1 MGQTLA
7 VGEAGILLLS
17 FVIGSVPTSN
27 LLARAWRGVDL
38 RDFGG
43 GTVGGSALYR
53 VAGWWAL
60 VVAGLIDIAKGASGP
75 LLARSD
81 MLSGTNRPV
90 LAAFAGGA
98 AVLGHNWSPFLRG
111 AGGRGIAPAIGALLV
126 NAWPGVVLLLG
137 IVTIGRWFRQ
147 TAVFALLAELALAPV
162 LALISGEAALAGA
175 AIAVPMVTKRVLG
188 NARPRADRGRVYL
201 HRLLFDRDPL
211 EDGPLEADPAPEAP

>member
-17 FVIGSVPTSN
+17 FVVGAVPTSN

-38 RDFGG
+38 REFGG
-43 GTVGGSALYR
+43 GTVGGTALYR

-60 VVAGLIDIAKGASGP
+60 VIAGLIDIAKGALGP

-81 MLSGTNRPV
+81 LLSGTNRPV

-137 IVTIGRWFRQ
+137 IITIGRGLRQ
-147 TAVFALLAELALAPV
+147 TAVFALLAELALAPA
-162 LALISGEAALAGA
+162 LAFISGDAALAGA

-201 HRLLFDRDPL
+201 HRLLFDRDPV
-211 EDGPLEADPAPEAP
+211 DRTVAPRAP

>member
-7 VGEAGILLLS
+7 VGEPGILLLS
-17 FVIGSVPTSN
+17 FVVGSVPTSN

-38 RDFGG
+38 REFGG
-43 GTVGGSALYR
+43 GTVGGTALYR

-60 VVAGLIDIAKGASGP
+60 VVAGLVDIVKGALGP

-81 MLSGTNRPV
+81 LLSGTNRPV

-137 IVTIGRWFRQ
+137 IVTIGRGLRH
-147 TAVFALLAELALAPV
+147 TAVFALLAELALTPV
-162 LALISGEAALAGA
+162 LAIISGEAALAGA
-175 AIAVPMVTKRVLG
+175 AIATPMVVKRVLG
-188 NARPRADRGRVYL
+188 NSRPRTDRGRVYV

-211 EDGPLEADPAPEAP
+211 DRDAAPGVP